1 MKIYLNLLL
10 SIFAVAIFLN
20 IRTFAQSPDNTFGTN
35 GKAYTSFGSFSSYC
49 HAMILLPD
57 GKIISAGENGNTT
70 QAILIS
76 KHNADGTL
84 DISFNTTGKKQIDFG
99 SAYEYC
105 YSVLLHSDNK
115 ILLAGSSNGN
125 AALARLLPN
134 GDYDTQFSEDGKVT
148 MSFGPGNGSSFQKVL
163 QQPDGKIIAIG
174 EAYNTSSFDFS
185 AARFNTDGSIDPT
198 FGDGGKTTV
207 NFNNY
212 NDFGRNATMQN
223 DGKILIAGAAKN
235 SNGNSSIALLRLN
248 ADGSPDGTFGTAGKT
263 TLTIS
268 GIADDY
274 AEEVILL
281 ANGKILV
288 GGYTAGDFLVMR
300 FNSNGTPDQTFGI
313 SGYTLTDFN
322 NFQDKAYALD
332 VDNNGSIYLGG
343 HGYETG
349 NGGLFH
355 FAIAKYN
362 SEGNL
367 DNTFNTDG
375 KMTVVMGAY
384 QSTIFEMALQPD
396 GKLLAGGQ
404 STNIAGGF
412 AEFALLRLEYLNV
425 GITENELTENYVT
438 AYPNPATDIITLSF
452 SDKQASEPYEFTIC
466 DPKGQIVQNG
476 SGNTTEIKKQ
486 VDVSGLSNGI
496 HYLKVNFPSFSQT
509 LKFTRIK

>member
-1 MKIYLNLLL
+1 MKIYQNLLF

-76 KHNADGTL
+76 KHNSDGTL

-105 YSVLLHSDNK
+105 YSVLLQSDNK

-125 AALARLLPN
+125 AVLARLLPN
-134 GDYDTQFSEDGKVT
+134 GDYDTQFSDDGKLT
-148 MSFGPGNGSSFQKVL
+148 LSFGPGNGSSFQKIL

-174 EAYNTSSFDFS
+174 EAYNTSSFDFA
-185 AARFNTDGSIDPT
+185 AARFNSDGSIDPS
-198 FGDGGKTTV
+198 FGDNGKTTI
-207 NFNNY
+207 NFNGY
-212 NDFGRNATMQN
+212 NDFGRNAVLQP

-235 SNGNSSIALLRLN
+235 NNGNSSIALLRLN
-248 ADGSPDGTFGTAGKT
+248 EDGTLDNTFGNAGKT

-274 AEEVILL
+274 AEAVVLL
-281 ANGKILV
+281 PGGKILI
-288 GGYTAGDFLVMR
+288 GGYSAGDFLVMR
-300 FNSNGTPDQTFGI
+300 YNSNGTLDNTFGT
-313 SGYTLTDFN
+313 SGYTITDFN
-322 NFQDKAYALD
+322 NYQDKAYALD
-332 VDNNGSIYLGG
+332 VDNIGSIYLGG

-362 SEGNL
+362 SEGDL

-375 KMTVVMGAY
+375 KMTVVMGAD
-384 QSTIFEMALQPD
+384 QSTIFEMAVQPD
-396 GKLLAGGQ
+396 GKLLVGGQ

-412 AEFALLRLEYLNV
+412 TEFALLRLEYLNV
-425 GITENELTENYVT
+425 GITENELIENYLS
-438 AYPNPATDIITLSF
+438 AYPNPARDILTLSF
-452 SDKQASEPYEFTIC
+452 SDKQASEHYEFSIC
-466 DPKGQIVQNG
+466 DAKGQIVQNG
-476 SGNTTEIKKQ
+476 SGNTNEIKKQ
-486 VDVSGLSNGI
+486 VDISGLSNGI
-496 HYLKVNFPSFSQT
+496 HYLKINFPSFSQT